1 MPLDLLSGLLY
12 DRATTLSGRRTK
24 INYLQLCQATYLE
37 GGLSGQI
44 TATQNQTGE
53 AARVVHWVSNAYQ
66 EILNDQA
73 LNWNFLRKTVA
84 VQLTAGKQDYTL
96 AELNLSTGVQWNT
109 KAMRVAINSDLSDE
123 TFVEH
128 MRYPTF
134 RDYWLFSSRRTTQ
147 SRPLNATVSP
157 ENKLLVAPIPAAD
170 YWLDME
176 YLINPPKL
184 IEPADV
190 PVFPE
195 RFHMA
200 IVWKALRHYG
210 MFEAAGEVV
219 ARADTAYHSIMLQ
232 MEMDQGFEVVV
243 GDPIC

>member
-1 MPLDLLSGLLY
+1 MNFLE
-12 DRATTLSGRRTK
+12 
-24 INYLQLCQATYLE
+24 LCQTVYLE

-53 AARVVHWVSNAYQ
+53 AARVVHWVANSYQ

-73 LNWNFLRKTVA
+73 LNWNFLRKTA
-84 VQLTAGKQDYTL
+84 NVQLTAGKQDYTL
-96 AELNLSTGVQWNT
+96 AELNLANSVQWNPR
-109 KAMRVAINSDLSDE
+109 AMRVAINADLSDE
-123 TFVEH
+123 TFLEN
-128 MRYPTF
+128 MRYPSF
-134 RDYWLFSSRRTTQ
+134 KDYWLFSSRRSTI

-157 ENKLLVAPIPAAD
+157 ENKLLVAPIPD
-170 YWLDME
+170 QNYWLSME

-184 IEPADV
+184 IEPGDT

-200 IVWKALRHYG
+200 IVWRALRHYG

-219 ARADTAYHSIMLQ
+219 ARADTGYHSIMLQ
-232 MEMDQGFEVVV
+232 LEMDQGFEVVV